1 MESDG
6 MIWEIDDSKPKIEGL
21 DSVGRPDPAYA
32 AALGLLRAP
41 FGRRSLALVCDI
53 ALWMLLQLPLWL
65 GAVPL
70 LLKLATGAISP
81 YGFLN
86 HPSFVLAVVMASV
99 STVLSLVLLIVQ
111 WVQHGRQGRTIGKA
125 IAGIRSVD
133 VRTLERPGVG
143 RVLLRFLIFGASGI
157 VPVLG
162 PALLL
167 STPTFDPEGR
177 GRGWHDKAT
186 GIWLVDAR
194 RGLNPYDEKRMR
206 VARKMV
212 KAEPTKGRSALPS
225 LATHA
230 AADAQPAYRPGN
242 RISAGVLGVAR
253 PYAANERPEVG
264 LATAAAESVQVETG
278 KPVLGGYRGEPA
290 STPAPLLP
298 SAGSPIGMPPSAPS
312 AQQVSALPSTP
323 APAQQQ
329 APAPRPAPAQQP
341 APTSPP
347 ISAPAPPP
355 RPAPTPASVPQE
367 APAQRMPAARF
378 GLRLDTGESILVS
391 GPVLLG
397 RNPDATEHPG
407 ARPIALADDSRSLS
421 KTHLL
426 VRPVDGGLEIVDC
439 RSTNGS
445 GLVRAGVEYAVAAGI
460 PVLTTDGDVIRLGD
474 RVASVVRV

>member
-323 APAQQQ
+323 APAPQQ

>member
-1 MESDG
+1 

-21 DSVGRPDPAYA
+21 DAVGRPDPAYA

-53 ALWMLLQLPLWL
+53 ALWMLLQLPLWF

-70 LLKLATGAISP
+70 LLKLVTGAISP

-86 HPSFVLAVVMASV
+86 HPGFVLAVVMASI
-99 STVLSLVLLIVQ
+99 STALTLAFVVVQ
-111 WVQHGRQGRTIGKA
+111 WVMHGRKGRTIGKG
-125 IAGIRSVD
+125 ITGIRTVD
-133 VRTLERPGVG
+133 VRTLERPGLG
-143 RVLLRFLIFGASGI
+143 AVLLRFVIFWASGV

-167 STPTFDPEGR
+167 STPTFDSEGR

-186 GIWLVDAR
+186 GVWLVDAR
-194 RGLNPYDEKRMR
+194 RGLDPYDEKRIR

-225 LATHA
+225 LATQA
-230 AADAQPAYRPGN
+230 APDAQPAYRPGN

-264 LATAAAESVQVETG
+264 LATAASESVQVETG

-290 STPAPLLP
+290 STPAPLPP
-298 SAGSPIGMPPSAPS
+298 STGMPIGMP
-312 AQQVSALPSTP
+312 
-323 APAQQQ
+323 
-329 APAPRPAPAQQP
+329 QQP
-341 APTSPP
+341 QARQPTPE
-347 ISAPAPPP
+347 A
-355 RPAPTPASVPQE
+355 APTPAPQPAPVPVPQPAPVPAPQPPPAPAPQE

-397 RNPDATEHPG
+397 RNPDATEHQG
-407 ARPIALADDSRSLS
+407 ARPIALTDDSRSLS

-426 VRPVDGGLEIVDC
+426 VRPADGGLEIVDC

-445 GLVRAGVEYAVAAGI
+445 GLVRAGVEYAVTAGV
-460 PVLTTDGDVIRLGD
+460 PVLTIEGDVIRLGD

>member
-1 MESDG
+1 
-6 MIWEIDDSKPKIEGL
+6 MIWEIDDSGPAIEGL

-41 FGRRSLALVCDI
+41 FGRRSLALVCDVV
-53 ALWMLLQLPLWL
+53 LWMLLQLPMWL

-70 LLKLATGAISP
+70 LLKLATGSISP

-86 HPSFVLAVVMASV
+86 HPSFLLAVVMASV
-99 STVLSLVLLIVQ
+99 STVLSLVFLIVQ
-111 WVQHGRQGRTIGKA
+111 LVLHGRQGRTIGKA
-125 IAGIRSVD
+125 IAGIRSVN

-143 RVLLRFLIFGASGI
+143 AVLLRFLIFSASGI

-186 GIWLVDAR
+186 GVWLVDAR

-212 KAEPTKGRSALPS
+212 KAEPTKGRTTLPS

-230 AADAQPAYRPGN
+230 AADARSAYRPGN

-264 LATAAAESVQVETG
+264 LAPASSESVQIETG

-290 STPAPLLP
+290 SAPAPLLP
-298 SAGSPIGMPPSAPS
+298 QTGMPSSSPRP
-312 AQQVSALPSTP
+312 PSTP
-323 APAQQQ
+323 APAP
-329 APAPRPAPAQQP
+329 APAPQAAPQSATGAPPAPAAQPAAPAAQPAQP
-341 APTSPP
+341 APESP
-347 ISAPAPPP
+347 SAPAH
-355 RPAPTPASVPQE
+355 
-367 APAQRMPAARF
+367 RMPAARF

-391 GPVLLG
+391 EPVLLG
-397 RNPDATEHPG
+397 RNPDAAGHPG